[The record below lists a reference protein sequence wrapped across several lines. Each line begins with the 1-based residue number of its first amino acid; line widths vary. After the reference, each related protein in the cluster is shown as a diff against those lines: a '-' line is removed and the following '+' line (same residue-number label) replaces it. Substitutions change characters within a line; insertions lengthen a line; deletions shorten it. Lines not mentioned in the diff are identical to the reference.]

1 MKLNKLIGF
10 TLFALIGFTTI
21 VGCRKKEDTIAIVT
35 VKNDANEAVAG
46 ATVKLKAEGTQDEPA
61 SINTDVFPMTA
72 TSNSSGQ
79 ATFNFNEVY
88 QLGQAGVAV
97 LSIEVVSGTATGIG
111 VIKIEQEETTEEI
124 VFITD

>member
-1 MKLNKLIGF
+1 MKLNRLFAF

-21 VGCRKKEDTIAIVT
+21 VGCRKKEDTIAVVI

-46 ATVKLKAEGTQDEPA
+46 ATVKLKAEGTQNEPA

-97 LSIEVVSGTATGIG
+97 LSIEVVSGSMTGIG

-124 VFITD
+124 VFVH